1 MDLQEKYMKKLAFY
15 YDEEGL
21 LIQYPTKRPLRQ
33 IVLARIAEQFEM
45 DTDYT
50 EKEVNEIIKS
60 QITFSDVELIRR
72 ELFQERFL
80 NRLRDG
86 SRYWKENHS

>member
-1 MDLQEKYMKKLAFY
+1 MDQRKIGEFIATLRKEKGYT
-15 YDEEGL
+15 
-21 LIQYPTKRPLRQ
+21 QRQ
-33 IVLARIAEQFEM
+33 LAEQFEM

-60 QITFSDVELIRR
+60 QIAFSDVELIRR

-86 SRYWKENHS
+86 SRYWKENE

>member
-1 MDLQEKYMKKLAFY
+1 MNYASIKSSDWEKDMDQRKIGEFIATLRKEKGYT
-15 YDEEGL
+15 
-21 LIQYPTKRPLRQ
+21 QRQ
-33 IVLARIAEQFEM
+33 LAEQFEM

-60 QITFSDVELIRR
+60 QIAFSDVELIRR

-86 SRYWKENHS
+86 SRYWKENE

>member
-1 MDLQEKYMKKLAFY
+1 MDQRKIGAFIATLRKEKGYT
-15 YDEEGL
+15 
-21 LIQYPTKRPLRQ
+21 QRQ
-33 IVLARIAEQFEM
+33 LAEQFEM

-60 QITFSDVELIRR
+60 QIAFSDVELIRR

-86 SRYWKENHS
+86 SRYWKENE